1 MYPEIGLV
9 RTYRRS
15 DSLSTRLD
23 DPNILTRKYENM
35 NNTPRD
41 PLLVPVTR
49 SSMSTS
55 YKVNMI

>member
-1 MYPEIGLV
+1 MHPYIGTIHTD
-9 RTYRRS
+9 RWS
-15 DSLSTRLD
+15 DGLSTRLD

>member
-23 DPNILTRKYENM
+23 DPNTLSRQSIDM
-35 NNTPRD
+35 NDPPRYP
-41 PLLVPVTR
+41 PLHPGYT
-49 SSMSTS
+49 STS
-55 YKVNMI
+55 EN